1 MLIKAL
7 FGQSD
12 IEQFVAGHKGRL
24 VRQASLFFSCDHL
37 PSARDVEIKRLHE
50 LGEVAGK
57 PAARLNIEQ
66 AKIYLLPD
74 VICEKINT
82 LYNPHLLS
90 KSTAKLQHYFYLYI
104 EFVLL
109 HELAHAWHV
118 HKVGK
123 ATFWE
128 LIAQA
133 RLAGIKSPNRS
144 YEIFANNMAK
154 AMLID
159 QYGLT
164 GELMATVAILM
175 HQGAPAEQEISE
187 LIDRLA

>member
-12 IEQFVAGHKGRL
+12 IEQFVTSHKERL
-24 VRQASLFFSCDHL
+24 IRQASLFFACDQL
-37 PSARDVEIKRLHE
+37 PSARDVQIKRLHE
-50 LGEVAGK
+50 IEEVAGK

-74 VICEKINT
+74 VICDKINT
-82 LYNPHLLS
+82 LYNPHLLAHPA
-90 KSTAKLQHYFYLYI
+90 AKLQHYFHLYL
-104 EFVLL
+104 EFILL
-109 HELAHAWHV
+109 HELSHAWHV
-118 HKVGK
+118 HKIGK

-133 RLAGIKSPNRS
+133 RLSGLKSPDRS

-159 QYGLT
+159 HYGLT

-175 HQGAPAEQEISE
+175 HSGTPAEQEISA
-187 LIDRLA
+187 LLARLA